1 MAAQNLKSN
10 GQART
15 GGAAGDT
22 DPRDTGQIASDRVDV
37 GQVHGQRVIGLFADL
52 ESRGGRGGGDD
63 GVHFLKSRF
72 KVTGQERADFLRLE
86 VVGAVVAGAEGVGAK
101 HDAA

>member
-22 DPRDTGQIASDRVDV
+22 DPRDTGQIASDRIDV
-37 GQVHGQRVIGLFADL
+37 RQVHGQRVIGLFADL
-52 ESRGGRGGGDD
+52 ETRGGRGGGDD
-63 GVHFLKSRF
+63 GVHLPESGFEISR
-72 KVTGQERADFLRLE
+72 QQRAHSLRLE
-86 VVGAVVAGAEGVGAK
+86 VVSVVVAGPEAVGPK
-101 HDAA
+101 PD